1 MNTDLVHG
9 ETTGEVIGAAYD
21 VYNKL
26 GYGFLEKVYENA
38 LVVALAKRGVRTQT
52 QTPIKVHYEG
62 QVVGEYVADLI
73 VDGKVIVEVKAVKA
87 LDSPAEAQLLN
98 YLRATGLKVG
108 LLINFGPE
116 IEVQAPCPLIRV
128 HP

>member
-9 ETTGEVIGAAYD
+9 ETTGEVIGAAYN

-38 LVVALAKRGVRTQT
+38 LVVELSKRGVRTQT
-52 QTPIKVHYEG
+52 QTPIQIRYDG

-73 VDGKVIVEVKAVKA
+73 AAGKVIVEVKAVKA
-87 LDSPAEAQLLN
+87 VEGAAEAQLLN

-108 LLINFGPE
+108 LLINFGPTME
-116 IEVQAPCPLIRV
+116 YKRLVF
-128 HP
+128 